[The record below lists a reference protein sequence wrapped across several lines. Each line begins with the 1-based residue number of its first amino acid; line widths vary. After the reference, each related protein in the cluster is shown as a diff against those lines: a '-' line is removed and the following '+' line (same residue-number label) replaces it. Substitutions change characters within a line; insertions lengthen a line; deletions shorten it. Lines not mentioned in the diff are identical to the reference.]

1 MLYQP
6 MSEAEFRKKVRR
18 DGLKLA
24 LLSVTCG
31 VIIGAAFGT
40 LLFSDVIFKGGL
52 F

>member
-24 LLSVTCG
+24 LLSVTGG
-31 VIIGAAFGT
+31 VIIGAAFGV
-40 LLFSDVIFKGGL
+40 LMFSDLIFKGGA